1 MRKSIRLVAAMS
13 TVMLLTSCANM
24 SAGNLFSH
32 YSAQNKDVYQAVE
45 AGRYNKAVDALPD
58 HNIAGPI
65 LDNMERGRVYY
76 LDKKYPQSM
85 SSLKA
90 SDQAVKKLQNQP
102 VISISD
108 TATDIGSLAANDN
121 LNQYQPADYELGFLH
136 LYLGLNY
143 LNKNDL
149 SGALVEMRQA
159 NQVQMKARQ
168 DRASELRSAQKQMQ
182 SEGISP
188 NLGSVLAN
196 YPNAGK
202 VLGEV
207 QNAYLFYL
215 SALLYETSGDL
226 NDAYVDY
233 RRALAVMP
241 NNQQVINGTIRVA
254 NMAGMNQDLQLLIKR
269 YGEPKQ
275 MQKDQA
281 RVIVIEEEGEVEA
294 RQEWKLS
301 VPLASSSGGAIYSLS
316 LPYYPKDT
324 PERFAPLNLNGQS
337 LPADKLADVNAM
349 AKNDLSERLPT
360 IIIRQILRIYAKDQ
374 IRREAAAKGG
384 DISNLL
390 LNLWNTFTEQA
401 DTRSWQTLPRNVYTA
416 SRFVEAGEQSINAG
430 GHKYT
435 FNVQAGHTVLVWI
448 SRQGGSAVI
457 WHKQLGRLE

>member
-1 MRKSIRLVAAMS
+1 MS
-13 TVMLLTSCANM
+13 T
-24 SAGNLFSH
+24 GNLFSH
-32 YSAQNKDVYQAVE
+32 YSAQNRDVYQAVE
-45 AGRYNKAVDALPD
+45 AGRYSKAVEALPS
-58 HNIAGPI
+58 HNIAGNI

-76 LDKKYPQSM
+76 LDQKYPDSM
-85 SSLKA
+85 SSFQK
-90 SDQAVKKLQNQP
+90 SDQAVQKWQNQP
-102 VISISD
+102 VVSISD

-149 SGALVEMRQA
+149 SGALVEMRKA

-168 DRASELRSAQKQMQ
+168 DRASELKSAQKQMRN
-182 SEGISP
+182 EGISP

-241 NNQQVINGTIRVA
+241 DNQQVINGTIRVA
-254 NMAGMNQDLQLLIKR
+254 NMLGMNQDLQLLLKR
-269 YGEPKQ
+269 YGQPKA
-275 MQKDQA
+275 MGKDQA

-301 VPLASSSGGAIYSLS
+301 IPLASSSGGSIYSLS
-316 LPYYPKDT
+316 LPYYLKDE
-324 PERFAPLNLNGQS
+324 PERFAPLRLNDEK
-337 LPADKLADVNAM
+337 LPADKLANVNAM
-349 AKNDLSERLPT
+349 AENDLSERLPT
-360 IIIRQILRIYAKDQ
+360 IIIRQVLRIYAKDQ

-384 DISNLL
+384 EISNLI

-416 SRFVEAGEQSINAG
+416 SRFVTAGEQNIDAG
-430 GHKYT
+430 GHPYK
-435 FNVQAGHTVLVWI
+435 FDVKAGHTALVWI

>member
-1 MRKSIRLVAAMS
+1 MRKYTRLIIAIS
-13 TVMLLTSCANM
+13 TVSLLTSCANL
-24 SAGNLFSH
+24 SSGNLFSH
-32 YSAQNKDVYQAVE
+32 YSAQNKGVYQAVE
-45 AGRYNKAVDALPD
+45 AGRYSKAVEALPE
-58 HNIAGPI
+58 HNIAGTI

-76 LDKKYPQSM
+76 LDQKYADSM
-85 SSLKA
+85 ASFQK
-90 SDQAVKKLQNQP
+90 SDQAVKKWQNQP
-102 VISISD
+102 VVSISD

-121 LNQYQPADYELGFLH
+121 LNEYQPADYELGFLH

-149 SGALVEMRQA
+149 TGALVEMRQA

-168 DRASELRSAQKQMQ
+168 DRASELKSAQKQMQ

-241 NNQQVINGTIRVA
+241 DNQQVINGTIRVA
-254 NMAGMNQDLQLLIKR
+254 NMLGMNQDLQLLLKR
-269 YGEPKQ
+269 YGQPKT

-301 VPLASSSGGAIYSLS
+301 LPLYSSSGGAIYSLS
-316 LPYYPKDT
+316 LPYYPKVE
-324 PERFAPLNLNGQS
+324 PERFSPLRLNDKK
-337 LPADKLADVNAM
+337 LPTDKLVNVNAM
-349 AKNDLSERLPT
+349 AENDLSERLPT
-360 IIIRQILRIYAKDQ
+360 IIIRQALRIYAKDQ

-384 DISNLL
+384 EISNLI

-416 SRFVEAGEQSINAG
+416 SRFVKAGEQSVNVAG
-430 GHKYT
+430 RDYE
-435 FNVQAGHTVLVWI
+435 FNVKAGHTALVWI
-448 SRQGGSAVI
+448 SRQGGSASS
-457 WHKQLGRLE
+457 GTNN